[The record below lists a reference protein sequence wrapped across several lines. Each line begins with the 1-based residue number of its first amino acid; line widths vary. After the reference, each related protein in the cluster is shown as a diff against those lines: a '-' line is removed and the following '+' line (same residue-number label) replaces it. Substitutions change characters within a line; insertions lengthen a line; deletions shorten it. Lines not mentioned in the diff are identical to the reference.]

1 MIDILFYNMIK
12 SYRFPV
18 FLSQSWNVIS
28 LGQIKELFLK
38 SLKENPEILKKLE
51 ELQTHLKESELPE
64 KAKNIAKDVME
75 SLKQLVISGRE
86 NLTEEE
92 RRSILDEVEEKIRK
106 LEEAI
111 EAEQTAQ

>member
-1 MIDILFYNMIK
+1 MNIVNYVCIFTLGLMIDILFYNMIK

-51 ELQTHLKESELPE
+51 
-64 KAKNIAKDVME
+64 
-75 SLKQLVISGRE
+75 
-86 NLTEEE
+86 TEE
-92 RRSILDEVEEKIRK
+92 SDEKTRALLKLI
-106 LEEAI
+106 LEEVQNDP
-111 EAEQTAQ
+111 EYSGLRH

>member
-1 MIDILFYNMIK
+1 MNIVNYVCIFMLGLMIDILFYNMIK

-51 ELQTHLKESELPE
+51 
-64 KAKNIAKDVME
+64 
-75 SLKQLVISGRE
+75 
-86 NLTEEE
+86 TEEP
-92 RRSILDEVEEKIRK
+92 DEKTRALLKLI
-106 LEEAI
+106 LEEI
-111 EAEQTAQ
+111 QDDPEYSGLRH

>member
-18 FLSQSWNVIS
+18 FLSQNCNVIS

-51 ELQTHLKESELPE
+51 
-64 KAKNIAKDVME
+64 
-75 SLKQLVISGRE
+75 
-86 NLTEEE
+86 TEEP
-92 RRSILDEVEEKIRK
+92 DEKTRALLKLI
-106 LEEAI
+106 LEEVQNDP
-111 EAEQTAQ
+111 EYSSLRH